1 MQRWKGLNIEAE
13 GEGISAPLSREVN
26 LLGTLLGH
34 SIRTLAGHEHY
45 ELVESFRSRCKMA
58 YQPDKGHLRDEVSRE
73 AAKLNDVEI
82 DWLLRSFTSF
92 FHLINKAEQDE
103 ITRINR
109 EREIKADEHNPRAES
124 IAEAV
129 YLLKQHG
136 YSLEDVMKLI
146 GQLDIQPTLTAH
158 PTEARRRSILHIQE
172 YISKLLAM
180 VNRTDLTPS
189 EEEDVISRMYHQIS
203 ILLSTDDVR
212 PSRLSVEDEVRN
224 GLYFLQSSIWNTI
237 PRMYKDLS
245 DAIEKYYGECPA
257 LPVFLKYRTWI
268 GGDRDGNPF
277 VTAEV
282 TRQTLITHKKAAFN
296 LYQEELD
303 YLWKELSISSRQI
316 ATPVKLKESVEA
328 DKLDEG
334 LNVSLTEQYGHEP
347 YRVKITFIQ
356 QKLQR
361 ELDRLIKEQQGE
373 NTQIERYSSADLIG
387 EIELIQ
393 TCLVESGFADL
404 ARRGK
409 LQDLIYQVQ
418 TFGYSIAA
426 MDIRQHSLIYEQT
439 VNELLENAG
448 VVKDYVKLNE
458 AEKLNVLRTE
468 LMNPRPLIH
477 SNVAL
482 SEKSLETMKTFGVI
496 RKAVKEDKSSIGSL
510 IVSMTHEV
518 SDMLELVLIAKEAG
532 LWQMKDNR
540 VNFDL
545 DVVPLFETIDD
556 LERSSS
562 LMDALYTDPVYK
574 LHLAERGNFQEIMLG
589 YSDSNKDGGYWMA
602 NWALHKAQEKLADV
616 NLKHNVSFRL
626 FHGRGGTVGRGGGRS
641 SQAVKALPPAC
652 HNGKIRMT
660 EQGEVISFRYAL
672 PAIARRHLEQVV
684 HAMISSTA
692 EAEKYK
698 NEHLTDKQ
706 KPYALMEAI
715 SQKSMKRYTDFS
727 GDADLWKWYTEI
739 TPIEQISRLPIA
751 SRPVSRKS
759 SNEVDFSSIRAIP
772 WVFAWTQVRYNLPGW
787 FGIGAALDDIIRGN
801 PGDLEEMQRLYKEW
815 DFFRAVLDNA
825 QREMARAHLVI
836 AKHYSKAGENTYHT
850 MIETEY
856 NLAEKAILDITGQSK
871 LLDNSPVIQKSIAL
885 RNPYTD
891 VLNLLQIELLKR
903 SKKADAKEK
912 ERLRHALFSS
922 INGIA
927 AAMQSTG

>member
-13 GEGISAPLSREVN
+13 GEGISEPLSREVN

-34 SIRTLAGHEHY
+34 SIRALAGDKHY
-45 ELVESFRSRCKMA
+45 DLVESFRSRCKKA
-58 YQPDKGHLRDEVSRE
+58 YQRGNEHLRNEVSKE
-73 AAKLNDVEI
+73 AEKLNDTEI

-109 EREIKADEHNPRAES
+109 EREKQADEDNPRAES
-124 IAEAV
+124 IAEAI
-129 YLLKQHG
+129 YHLKKQG
-136 YSLEDVMKLI
+136 FPLEDVMQLI
-146 GQLDIQPTLTAH
+146 DQLDIQPTLTAH
-158 PTEARRRSILHIQE
+158 PTEARRRSILHIQQ

-180 VNRTDLTPS
+180 IDRPDLTPS
-189 EEEDVISRMYHQIS
+189 ENEEVISTMYHQIG

-224 GLYFLQSSIWNTI
+224 GLYFLKSSIWNTI

-245 DAIEKYYGECPA
+245 DAVEKYYGERPQ
-257 LPVFLKYRTWI
+257 LPVFLRYRTWI

-277 VTAEV
+277 VTPEV
-282 TRQTLITHKKAAFN
+282 TRATLITHKEAAFE
-296 LYQEELD
+296 LYENELD
-303 YLWKELSISSRQI
+303 RLWKELSISSRQI
-316 ATPVKLKESVEA
+316 ATPEKLKGSLASDENKF
-328 DKLDEG
+328 KLNSSE
-334 LNVSLTEQYGHEP
+334 TEQYAHEP
-347 YRVKITFIQ
+347 YRVKINFIQ
-356 QKLQR
+356 QKLAM
-361 ELDRLIKEQQGE
+361 ELERLIKEQM
-373 NTQIERYSSADLIG
+373 G
-387 EIELIQ
+387 EITGSIRYTSDDLVADVILIQ
-393 TCLVESGFADL
+393 ECLEESGFADL
-404 ARRGK
+404 AYRGK
-409 LQDLIYQVQ
+409 LQDLIYQIR

-439 VNELLENAG
+439 VSELLENAG
-448 VVKDYVKLNE
+448 VAKNYAKLDE
-458 AEKLNVLRTE
+458 DEKLKLLRAE
-468 LMNPRPLIH
+468 LSNPRPLIH
-477 SNVAL
+477 SNVKL
-482 SEKSLETMKTFGVI
+482 SEKSDETMRTFEVI
-496 RKAVKEDKSSIGSL
+496 RKAVEEDKSSIGSL

-518 SDMLELVLIAKEAG
+518 SDLLEVLLLAKEAG
-532 LWQMKDNR
+532 LWRMEQGR
-540 VNFDL
+540 IHFDL

-556 LERSSS
+556 LERSGT
-562 LMDALYTDPVYK
+562 LMDALYSDPLYQLQLK
-574 LHLAERGNFQEIMLG
+574 ERNNFQEIMLG

-602 NWALHKAQEKLADV
+602 NWALHKAQETLADV
-616 NLKHNVSFRL
+616 NLKHNVEFRL

-672 PAIARRHLEQVV
+672 PAIARRHLEQIV

-698 NEHLTDKQ
+698 SEHLSDKE
-706 KPYALMEAI
+706 KPYSLMESI
-715 SQKSMKRYTDFS
+715 SQRSMKRYTDFS
-727 GDADLWKWYTEI
+727 GDAELWKWYTEI

-787 FGIGAALDDIIRGN
+787 FGIGAALDHINRE
-801 PGDLEEMQRLYKEW
+801 GDLKELQRLYKEW
-815 DFFRAVLDNA
+815 DFFKAILDNA
-825 QREMARAHLVI
+825 QREMARAHLEI
-836 AKHYSKAGENTYHT
+836 AKHYSREENNKYHLL
-850 MIETEY
+850 IEKEF
-856 NLAEKAILDITGQSK
+856 NLAEKAILDITGQAK
-871 LLDNSPVIQKSIAL
+871 LLDDSPVIQKSIAL

-903 SKKADAKEK
+903 FKVASPEEKEK
-912 ERLRHALFSS
+912 LRHALFSS